1 MNEKDIWGMRSVIL
15 TAILVAA
22 AFVIFILPRF
32 FELGTVVLLY
42 LLILVGF
49 VVLFIFGLLSKKSF
63 KVFSLIANTVL
74 FLGLGVVTFFLALA
88 YGISE
93 P

>member
-22 AFVIFILPRF
+22 AFVIFILPRV

-49 VVLFIFGLLSKKSF
+49 VVSFIFGLLSKKSF
-63 KVFSLIANTVL
+63 KVFSLIAKTVL
-74 FLGLGVVTFFLALA
+74 LLGLG
-88 YGISE
+88 E
-93 P
+93 E